1 MERSTILSGY
11 LSQTRKKKTSN
22 NGLDVF
28 SIALTAINNPVA
40 PWMVSIHPCSK
51 AKQVD

>member
-1 MERSTILSGY
+1 MWRVAQYPHDTFPKLTGKKRSN
-11 LSQTRKKKTSN
+11 R
-22 NGLDVF
+22 LDVF

-51 AKQVD
+51 EKQVD